1 MRRLFKQ
8 ISRLERRYIPKVRRN
23 TLYVLSKIIILSPLL
38 LVDRLLNFIK
48 NGGTIKRK
56 DKPDVVIANILDGFS
71 HLAFPD
77 KDVEKLAIKRA
88 SICAQCPFASKTSKY
103 SVVVDNRTKEI
114 QGMACDACG
123 CNLSAKVRSVREYC
137 PKGKW

>member
-1 MRRLFKQ
+1 MRKFFKRV
-8 ISRLERRYIPKVRRN
+8 SVWEELHIPKLRRS
-23 TLYVLSKIIILSPLL
+23 TIYVLIKIILFSPLL
-38 LVDRLLNFIK
+38 LIDKLSRFVK
-48 NGGTIKRK
+48 GGGTIQRR

-77 KDVEKLAIKRA
+77 KEVEKLAHKRA
-88 SICAQCPFASKTSKY
+88 NICAQCPFASKTAKY

-123 CNLSAKVRSVREYC
+123 CNLSAKVRSVRDYC